1 MTKFDLAAFDVAKFD
16 AILARGLSSGVGER
30 SGQMCIEAAICATL
44 DLPHAD
50 DPGCVDPV
58 VRAFKI
64 ALNDAPWSSAA
75 ARAKG
80 LRALGLAQLGSAG
93 TIDGQRFVEA
103 VAGGTIRI
111 LLPRLFRSV
120 LAKYPDCIEAAARC
134 EKEGTAEA
142 AYAAK
147 AAAKGT
153 AEAAK
158 ATEATTAAYAAKA
171 AEAVYAAK
179 AAYAAYAAEAVYAAT
194 AAAKGTAEAVYA
206 ATAAAD
212 AARAADADEYLLL
225 SAQIA
230 LGVLAELKSPGCALL
245 PDVGVSI

>member
-50 DPGCVDPV
+50 DPGCVDPE

-158 ATEATTAAYAAKA
+158 ATEATTAAYAAKVA
-171 AEAVYAAK
+171 AEAVYAV
-179 AAYAAYAAEAVYAAT
+179 YAAEADRT
-194 AAAKGTAEAVYA
+194 ARAAVYA
-206 ATAAAD
+206 S
-212 AARAADADEYLLL
+212 AARSAAHVGAGATH
-225 SAQIA
+225 STA
-230 LGVLAELKSPGCALL
+230 LGE
-245 PDVGVSI
+245 VSDDQ